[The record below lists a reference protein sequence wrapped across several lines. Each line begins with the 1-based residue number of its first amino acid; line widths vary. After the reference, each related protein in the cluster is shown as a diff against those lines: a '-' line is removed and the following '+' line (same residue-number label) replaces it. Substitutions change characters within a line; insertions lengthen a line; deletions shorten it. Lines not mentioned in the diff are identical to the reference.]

1 MAKSGTLNTNVYNN
15 SCFFVDWS
23 FAKNNGRVATLNY
36 SIGLDMWSYAWWGT
50 NAVVIRDVY
59 IAGKKVTTGGTY
71 SNLSGNPNNRQTLI
85 TGSVDLNVDSNG
97 RADFNIQFNGWLY
110 ANGDISKTENFTLD
124 GVSVHPE
131 VKVEKVSV
139 TATSLV
145 VKASVTNGVSASK
158 YKFMCNG
165 ETKETSS
172 NQVTFENL
180 TPNRAYT
187 VKCSGYSNGGY
198 GSEASISITTNSK
211 CSISKIGEFT
221 IDGVTM
227 TISGDSNCNVV
238 VLVNGEETIR
248 RKNVSSGAYTLTLT
262 EDEKNR
268 IYELIGNDNSL
279 TTTIRI
285 ETGTEVS
292 DITKSITLT
301 GDVFSCHVKVNGV
314 VKRGKVWI
322 GTLNGNKQGIFT
334 IGTSNGNVRGR

>member
-1 MAKSGTLNTNVYNN
+1 
-15 SCFFVDWS
+15 
-23 FAKNNGRVATLNY
+23 
-36 SIGLDMWSYAWWGT
+36 
-50 NAVVIRDVY
+50 
-59 IAGKKVTTGGTY
+59 
-71 SNLSGNPNNRQTLI
+71 
-85 TGSVDLNVDSNG
+85 
-97 RADFNIQFNGWLY
+97 
-110 ANGDISKTENFTLD
+110 
-124 GVSVHPE
+124 
-131 VKVEKVSV
+131 
-139 TATSLV
+139 
-145 VKASVTNGVSASK
+145 
-158 YKFMCNG
+158 
-165 ETKETSS
+165 
-172 NQVTFENL
+172 
-180 TPNRAYT
+180 
-187 VKCSGYSNGGY
+187 
-198 GSEASISITTNSK
+198 
-211 CSISKIGEFT
+211 
-221 IDGVTM
+221 M

-248 RKNVSSGAYTLTLT
+248 RNNVSSGAYTLTLT